1 MSKKAWAITKLN
13 LRNMTSPY
21 VTTGIIFITMF
32 IQQCVYAIIMASG
45 GKASQLNPS
54 AGMYFWLLALMA
66 AIHIPT
72 KNFRRITNLGG
83 KRDSF
88 LAGGI
93 VTLATLSALISI
105 ANTAFYYIIDRFFI
119 NAGNFLGYEAFIQD
133 TSRINGNFIIINL
146 IELFGWS
153 SHGIFIALI
162 QQFAFLL
169 LLSVAVYTLT
179 AMQDKWYG
187 WVTDAVIAAVLAT
200 FIPIAALRVWL
211 LKFFD
216 LIIFNANAAVQIAS
230 CMILAIAI
238 YSLNKIIFARKLI

>member
-13 LRNMTSPY
+13 LKNITSPC
-21 VTTGIIFITMF
+21 VTTGIIFITIF
-32 IQQCVYAIIMASG
+32 LQQCVYAIIMAAG
-45 GKASQLNPS
+45 GKASQLSPS
-54 AGMYFWLLALMA
+54 AGVYLWLLAIMA
-66 AIHIPT
+66 AVHIPT

-88 LAGGI
+88 FAGGI
-93 VTLATLSALISI
+93 VTLAVLSGLISV
-105 ANTAFYYIIDRFFI
+105 ANTGYHYVIDGFFI
-119 NAGNFLGYEAFIQD
+119 NTGKFLGYEAFIQD
-133 TSRINGNFIIINL
+133 TSLIDGNYIVVNL

-153 SHGIFIALI
+153 SHGIFIAFI

-169 LLSVAVYTLT
+169 LLSVSIYTLT

-200 FIPIAALRVWL
+200 FIPIAPLREWL

-216 LIIFNANAAVQIAS
+216 LIIFNTNAAIQITA
-230 CMILAIAI
+230 CMILSAAI
-238 YSLNKIIFARKLI
+238 YSLNKIVFARKLI